1 MGRDKALIPFNGATL
16 IKHVLQRLSPLT
28 DDLIIISPHGDEINS
43 IGYTIYPDL
52 VPDKGPLMGLYTG
65 LHYAKH
71 GIVAVVACDM
81 PFVNPALIKEE
92 VLSLDANH
100 CDVVIPIVNGKA
112 EPLHAVYRRESCL
125 DAIERGLKAGMKRL
139 IEWHPMVKV
148 CEMGEAEIKIYDP
161 RGRAFFNIN
170 TPDDLLAAEAILKM
184 DDASS

>member
-1 MGRDKALIPFNGATL
+1 MGRDKALIPFNGVTL
-16 IKHVLQRLSPLT
+16 IKHVIQRLSPLT

-92 VLSLDANH
+92 VLSLDANQ
-100 CDVVIPIVNGKA
+100 CDVVIPVVNGKA

-125 DAIERGLKAGMKRL
+125 DAIERGLKTGMKRL

-148 CEMGEAEIKIYDP
+148 CEMGEAEIMKYDP
-161 RGRAFFNIN
+161 HGRAFFNIN
-170 TPDDLLAAEAILKM
+170 TPDDLLAAEEILKM
-184 DDASS
+184 DDTSS

>member
-1 MGRDKALIPFNGATL
+1 MGRDKALVPFNGVTL
-16 IKHVLQRLSPLT
+16 IEHVIQRLSPLT

-92 VLSLDANH
+92 V
-100 CDVVIPIVNGKA
+100 
-112 EPLHAVYRRESCL
+112 
-125 DAIERGLKAGMKRL
+125 
-139 IEWHPMVKV
+139 
-148 CEMGEAEIKIYDP
+148 
-161 RGRAFFNIN
+161 
-170 TPDDLLAAEAILKM
+170 
-184 DDASS
+184 